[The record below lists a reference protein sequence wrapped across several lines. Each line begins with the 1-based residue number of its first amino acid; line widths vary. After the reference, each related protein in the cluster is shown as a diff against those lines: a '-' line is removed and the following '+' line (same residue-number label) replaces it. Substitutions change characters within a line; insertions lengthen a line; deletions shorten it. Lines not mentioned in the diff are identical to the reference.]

1 MEKNVSFTRK
11 LVLTAAFSALIIVL
25 GITKLGLIPIGPAAS
40 ITILHVPIILAA
52 CLIGLPYALFTGAVF
67 GIMSLVQAAMS
78 PSGVLDPLFV
88 NPLVSVLP
96 RMLVGLIAWAL
107 WKLFTNISKL
117 SKENIIGIIMVF
129 FGLLIILFTNILPT
143 PTGIG
148 LSIVLASLLWLILN
162 NSAKIPL
169 TVFAGITAFLST
181 VCHTLLVI
189 GSLYL
194 FQGAAT
200 REGMGGMGYFAVIG
214 VLAPQAALEAVAA
227 TIICSAV
234 YVGLFVSSKRKSKL
248 SQEAATEE

>member
-1 MEKNVSFTRK
+1 MEKNVSLTRK
-11 LVLTAAFSALIIVL
+11 LVLTAALSALIIVL
-25 GITKLGLIPIGPAAS
+25 GITKLGLIPLGPAAS

-52 CLIGLPYALFTGAVF
+52 CLVGLPSALFTGAVF

-78 PSGVLDPLFV
+78 PSGVLDPFFV

-96 RMLVGLIAWAL
+96 RVLVGLIAWAL
-107 WKLFTNISKL
+107 WVAFN
-117 SKENIIGIIMVF
+117 
-129 FGLLIILFTNILPT
+129 
-143 PTGIG
+143 
-148 LSIVLASLLWLILN
+148 
-162 NSAKIPL
+162 KIPRFPK
-169 TVFAGITAFLST
+169 TVSAGITAFLST

-200 REGMGGMGYFAVIG
+200 REAMGGMGYFALIG

-227 TIICSAV
+227 TIICVAV

-248 SQEAATEE
+248 SSEATE

>member
-1 MEKNVSFTRK
+1 MNNNVSFTRK
-11 LVLTAAFSALIIVL
+11 LVLTAALSALIIVL
-25 GITKLGLIPIGPAAS
+25 GITKLGLIPLGPAAS

-78 PSGVLDPLFV
+78 PSGILDPLFV

-107 WKLFTNISKL
+107 WVAFN
-117 SKENIIGIIMVF
+117 
-129 FGLLIILFTNILPT
+129 
-143 PTGIG
+143 
-148 LSIVLASLLWLILN
+148 
-162 NSAKIPL
+162 KIPKL
-169 TVFAGITAFLST
+169 PKTVSAGITAFLST

-248 SQEAATEE
+248 SEETVSE

>member
-11 LVLTAAFSALIIVL
+11 LVLTAALSALIIVL
-25 GITKLGLIPIGPAAS
+25 GITKLGLIPLGPAAS

-88 NPLVSVLP
+88 NPLCSVLP
-96 RMLVGLIAWAL
+96 RVLTGLIAWAL
-107 WKLFTNISKL
+107 WFAVSKL
-117 SKENIIGIIMVF
+117 PK
-129 FGLLIILFTNILPT
+129 LLKAV
-143 PTGIG
+143 
-148 LSIVLASLLWLILN
+148 S
-162 NSAKIPL
+162 
-169 TVFAGITAFLST
+169 AGITGFLST

-214 VLAPQAALEAVAA
+214 VLAPQAALEAAAA
-227 TIICSAV
+227 TIICAAV
-234 YVGLFVSSKRKSKL
+234 FVGLFVSSKRKSKL
-248 SQEAATEE
+248 SSEE

>member
-11 LVLTAAFSALIIVL
+11 LVLTAALSALIIVL
-25 GITKLGLIPIGPAAS
+25 GSTKLGLIPLGPAAS

-107 WKLFTNISKL
+107 WVAFN
-117 SKENIIGIIMVF
+117 
-129 FGLLIILFTNILPT
+129 
-143 PTGIG
+143 
-148 LSIVLASLLWLILN
+148 
-162 NSAKIPL
+162 KIPKL
-169 TVFAGITAFLST
+169 PKTVSAGITAFLST

-248 SQEAATEE
+248 SKETASE

>member
-11 LVLTAAFSALIIVL
+11 LVLTAALSALIIVL
-25 GITKLGLIPIGPAAS
+25 GITKLGLIPLGPAAS

-78 PSGVLDPLFV
+78 PSGVLDPFFV

-96 RMLVGLIAWAL
+96 RMLTGLIAWAL
-107 WKLFTNISKL
+107 WFVFNKVPKLPK
-117 SKENIIGIIMVF
+117 
-129 FGLLIILFTNILPT
+129 
-143 PTGIG
+143 
-148 LSIVLASLLWLILN
+148 
-162 NSAKIPL
+162 
-169 TVFAGITAFLST
+169 TVCAGATAFLST
-181 VCHTLLVI
+181 ICHTLLVI

-227 TIICSAV
+227 TIICIAV

-248 SQEAATEE
+248 SSEATE

>member
-1 MEKNVSFTRK
+1 MEKNVSLTRK
-11 LVLTAAFSALIIVL
+11 LVLTAALSALIIVL
-25 GITKLGLIPIGPAAS
+25 GITKLGLIPLGPAAS

-107 WKLFTNISKL
+107 WVAFN
-117 SKENIIGIIMVF
+117 
-129 FGLLIILFTNILPT
+129 
-143 PTGIG
+143 
-148 LSIVLASLLWLILN
+148 
-162 NSAKIPL
+162 KIPKL
-169 TVFAGITAFLST
+169 PKTVSAGITAFLST

-227 TIICSAV
+227 TIICVAV

-248 SQEAATEE
+248 STEE

>member
-1 MEKNVSFTRK
+1 MEKNITLTRK
-11 LVLTAAFSALIIVL
+11 LVLTAALSALIIVL
-25 GITKLGLIPIGPAAS
+25 GITKLGLIPLGPAAS

-107 WKLFTNISKL
+107 WVAFN
-117 SKENIIGIIMVF
+117 
-129 FGLLIILFTNILPT
+129 
-143 PTGIG
+143 
-148 LSIVLASLLWLILN
+148 
-162 NSAKIPL
+162 KIPKL
-169 TVFAGITAFLST
+169 PKTVSAGITAFLST

-189 GSLYL
+189 GSLYV
-194 FQGAAT
+194 FAGAAT

-248 SQEAATEE
+248 SEEVEESEA

>member
-1 MEKNVSFTRK
+1 MEKNVSLTRK
-11 LVLTAAFSALIIVL
+11 LVLTGALSALIIVL
-25 GITKLGLIPIGPAAS
+25 GITKLGLIPLGPAAS

-52 CLIGLPYALFTGAVF
+52 CLCGLPSALFTGAVF

-96 RMLVGLIAWAL
+96 RMLTGLIAWAL
-107 WKLFTNISKL
+107 WFAFSKL
-117 SKENIIGIIMVF
+117 PK
-129 FGLLIILFTNILPT
+129 LPKA
-143 PTGIG
+143 
-148 LSIVLASLLWLILN
+148 V
-162 NSAKIPL
+162 NS
-169 TVFAGITAFLST
+169 GITAFLST

-200 REGMGGMGYFAVIG
+200 REGMGGLGYFAVIG

-227 TIICSAV
+227 TIICAAV
-234 YVGLFVSSKRKSKL
+234 FV
-248 SQEAATEE
+248 

>member
-1 MEKNVSFTRK
+1 MEKNITKTRK
-11 LVLTAAFSALIIVL
+11 LVLTGAFSALIIVL
-25 GITKLGLIPIGPAAS
+25 GITKLGLIPLGPAAS
-40 ITILHVPIILAA
+40 ITILHIPIILAA
-52 CLIGLPYALFTGAVF
+52 CLVGLPSALFTGAVF

-107 WKLFTNISKL
+107 WVAFN
-117 SKENIIGIIMVF
+117 
-129 FGLLIILFTNILPT
+129 
-143 PTGIG
+143 
-148 LSIVLASLLWLILN
+148 
-162 NSAKIPL
+162 KIPKL
-169 TVFAGITAFLST
+169 PKTVSAGITAFLST

-227 TIICSAV
+227 TIICVAV

-248 SQEAATEE
+248 SEETVSE

>member
-1 MEKNVSFTRK
+1 MNNNVSFTRK
-11 LVLTAAFSALIIVL
+11 LVLTAALSALIIVL
-25 GITKLGLIPIGPAAS
+25 GITKLGLIPLGPAAS

-107 WKLFTNISKL
+107 WIAFN
-117 SKENIIGIIMVF
+117 
-129 FGLLIILFTNILPT
+129 
-143 PTGIG
+143 
-148 LSIVLASLLWLILN
+148 
-162 NSAKIPL
+162 KIPKL
-169 TVFAGITAFLST
+169 PKTVSAGITAFLST

-248 SQEAATEE
+248 SEETASE

>member
-1 MEKNVSFTRK
+1 MEKNVSLTRK
-11 LVLTAAFSALIIVL
+11 LVLTGALSALIIVL
-25 GITKLGLIPIGPAAS
+25 GITKLGLIPLGPAAS

-52 CLIGLPYALFTGAVF
+52 CLCGLPSALFTGAVF

-96 RMLVGLIAWAL
+96 RMLTGLIAWAL
-107 WKLFTNISKL
+107 WFAFSKL
-117 SKENIIGIIMVF
+117 PK
-129 FGLLIILFTNILPT
+129 LPKA
-143 PTGIG
+143 
-148 LSIVLASLLWLILN
+148 VN
-162 NSAKIPL
+162 
-169 TVFAGITAFLST
+169 AGITAFLST

-200 REGMGGMGYFAVIG
+200 REGMGGLGYFAVIG

-227 TIICSAV
+227 TIICAAV
-234 YVGLFVSSKRKSKL
+234 FVGLFVSGKRKSKL
-248 SQEAATEE
+248 SQEAEQ

>member
-1 MEKNVSFTRK
+1 MEKNVTLTKK
-11 LVLTAAFSALIIVL
+11 LVLTAAMSALIIML
-25 GITKLGLIPIGPAAS
+25 GITKLGLIPLGPAAS

-52 CLIGLPYALFTGAVF
+52 CFIGLPYALFTGAVF

-96 RMLVGLIAWAL
+96 RILTGLIAWAL
-107 WKLFTNISKL
+107 WFAFNKVPKLPK
-117 SKENIIGIIMVF
+117 
-129 FGLLIILFTNILPT
+129 
-143 PTGIG
+143 
-148 LSIVLASLLWLILN
+148 
-162 NSAKIPL
+162 
-169 TVFAGITAFLST
+169 TVSAGITAFLST

-227 TIICSAV
+227 TIICVAV

-248 SQEAATEE
+248 STEEQ

>member
-11 LVLTAAFSALIIVL
+11 LVLTAALSALIIVL
-25 GITKLGLIPIGPAAS
+25 GITKLGLIPLGPAAS

-88 NPLVSVLP
+88 NPLCSVLP
-96 RMLVGLIAWAL
+96 RVLTGLIAWAL
-107 WKLFTNISKL
+107 WFAFSKL
-117 SKENIIGIIMVF
+117 PK
-129 FGLLIILFTNILPT
+129 LLKAV
-143 PTGIG
+143 
-148 LSIVLASLLWLILN
+148 S
-162 NSAKIPL
+162 
-169 TVFAGITAFLST
+169 AGITGFLST

-214 VLAPQAALEAVAA
+214 VLAPQAALEAAAA
-227 TIICSAV
+227 TIICAAV
-234 YVGLFVSSKRKSKL
+234 FVGLFVSSKRKSKL
-248 SQEAATEE
+248 SSEE

>member
-1 MEKNVSFTRK
+1 MEKNITLTRK
-11 LVLTAAFSALIIVL
+11 LVLTAALSALIIVL
-25 GITKLGLIPIGPAAS
+25 GITKLGLIPLGPAAS

-107 WKLFTNISKL
+107 WVAFN
-117 SKENIIGIIMVF
+117 
-129 FGLLIILFTNILPT
+129 
-143 PTGIG
+143 
-148 LSIVLASLLWLILN
+148 
-162 NSAKIPL
+162 KIPKL
-169 TVFAGITAFLST
+169 PKTVSAGITAFLST

-189 GSLYL
+189 GSLYI
-194 FQGAAT
+194 FAGAAT

-234 YVGLFVSSKRKSKL
+234 YVGIFVSDKRKSKL
-248 SQEAATEE
+248 SQEVEE

>member
-1 MEKNVSFTRK
+1 MEKNVSLTRK
-11 LVLTAAFSALIIVL
+11 LVLTAALSALIIVL
-25 GITKLGLIPIGPAAS
+25 GITKLGLIPLGPAAS

-96 RMLVGLIAWAL
+96 RMLTGLIAWAL
-107 WKLFTNISKL
+107 WVAFN
-117 SKENIIGIIMVF
+117 
-129 FGLLIILFTNILPT
+129 
-143 PTGIG
+143 
-148 LSIVLASLLWLILN
+148 
-162 NSAKIPL
+162 KIPKFPK
-169 TVFAGITAFLST
+169 TVSAGITAFLST

-200 REGMGGMGYFAVIG
+200 REAMGGMGYFALIG
-214 VLAPQAALEAVAA
+214 VLAPQAALEAAAA
-227 TIICSAV
+227 TIICVAV

-248 SQEAATEE
+248 SSED

>member
-1 MEKNVSFTRK
+1 MEKNVSLTRK
-11 LVLTAAFSALIIVL
+11 LVLTGALSALIIVL
-25 GITKLGLIPIGPAAS
+25 GITKLGLIPLGPAAS

-52 CLIGLPYALFTGAVF
+52 CLCGLPSALFTGAVF

-96 RMLVGLIAWAL
+96 RMLTGLIAWAL
-107 WKLFTNISKL
+107 WFAFSKL
-117 SKENIIGIIMVF
+117 PK
-129 FGLLIILFTNILPT
+129 LPKA
-143 PTGIG
+143 
-148 LSIVLASLLWLILN
+148 VN
-162 NSAKIPL
+162 
-169 TVFAGITAFLST
+169 AGITAFLST

-200 REGMGGMGYFAVIG
+200 REGMGGLGYFAVIG

-227 TIICSAV
+227 TIICAAV
-234 YVGLFVSSKRKSKL
+234 FVGLFVSGKRKSKL
-248 SQEAATEE
+248 SQEADA

>member
-1 MEKNVSFTRK
+1 MNNNVSFTRK
-11 LVLTAAFSALIIVL
+11 LVLTAALSALIIVL
-25 GITKLGLIPIGPAAS
+25 GITKLGLIPLGPAAS

-107 WKLFTNISKL
+107 WVAFN
-117 SKENIIGIIMVF
+117 
-129 FGLLIILFTNILPT
+129 
-143 PTGIG
+143 
-148 LSIVLASLLWLILN
+148 
-162 NSAKIPL
+162 KIPKL
-169 TVFAGITAFLST
+169 PKTVSAGITAFLST

-248 SQEAATEE
+248 SEESVSE

>member
-1 MEKNVSFTRK
+1 MEKNITLTRK
-11 LVLTAAFSALIIVL
+11 LVLTAALSALIIVL
-25 GITKLGLIPIGPAAS
+25 GITKLGLIPLGPAAS

-107 WKLFTNISKL
+107 WVAFN
-117 SKENIIGIIMVF
+117 
-129 FGLLIILFTNILPT
+129 
-143 PTGIG
+143 
-148 LSIVLASLLWLILN
+148 
-162 NSAKIPL
+162 KIPKL
-169 TVFAGITAFLST
+169 PKTVSAGITAFLST

-248 SQEAATEE
+248 SEETVSE

>member
-1 MEKNVSFTRK
+1 MEKNITKTRK
-11 LVLTAAFSALIIVL
+11 LVLTGAFSALIIVL
-25 GITKLGLIPIGPAAS
+25 GITKLGLIPVGPAAS
-40 ITILHVPIILAA
+40 ITILHIPIILAA
-52 CLIGLPYALFTGAVF
+52 CLVGLPSALFTGAVF

-96 RMLVGLIAWAL
+96 RMLTGLIAWAL
-107 WKLFTNISKL
+107 WFAFNKVPKLPK
-117 SKENIIGIIMVF
+117 
-129 FGLLIILFTNILPT
+129 
-143 PTGIG
+143 
-148 LSIVLASLLWLILN
+148 
-162 NSAKIPL
+162 
-169 TVFAGITAFLST
+169 TVSAGITAFLST

-227 TIICSAV
+227 TIICVAV

-248 SQEAATEE
+248 SSEDAE